1 MTPNRDECT
10 GKLIPGEID
19 GYPSDSSETEV
30 DRRPGG
36 SGSKKKWKKRMKRS
50 SYSSRQDIDYNVY
63 AAKKNISQG
72 LIDIALLTA
81 NATQLKYLLSIGPP
95 PIPASDPWKLLQ
107 SLLSSSSYPHSN
119 SLLSSF
125 TNSSNSSSINGLI
138 SPKLMNEFESTS
150 GRDHDSPWTWYF
162 YWANFTSIGISILLQ
177 IIVGIL
183 LLMNSRHDVS
193 LTKDKNRAECCN
205 SWILFTVFLITLI
218 NIFIGVFIN
227 YDVPG

>member
-1 MTPNRDECT
+1 M
-10 GKLIPGEID
+10 GKLIPGHID
-19 GYPSDSSETEV
+19 GYPSDSSEAEV

-36 SGSKKKWKKRMKRS
+36 RGKGGKKKSKKRMKRS
-50 SYSSRQDIDYNVY
+50 SPSNYSRHDIDYNVY

-95 PIPASDPWKLLQ
+95 QSPSKNPWQLLQ
-107 SLLSSSSYPHSN
+107 SLLSSSSYPHHN

-125 TNSSNSSSINGLI
+125 SNRTNASLI
-138 SPKLMNEFESTS
+138 SEFEVST

-162 YWANFTSIGISILLQ
+162 YWANFTSIGVSILLQ
-177 IIVGIL
+177 IFVGIL

-193 LTKDKNRAECCN
+193 LNKDKSRAECCN
-205 SWILFTVFLITLI
+205 SWILLTVFLITLI

-227 YDVPG
+227 YDVPGWSVN

>member
-1 MTPNRDECT
+1 MTPRDECT
-10 GKLIPGEID
+10 GKLIPGHID
-19 GYPSDSSETEV
+19 GYPSDSSDVEV
-30 DRRPGG
+30 DRRPNGQAG
-36 SGSKKKWKKRMKRS
+36 YKKKSKKRMKRS
-50 SYSSRQDIDYNVY
+50 SYSRDDIDYNVY

-95 PIPASDPWKLLQ
+95 PAPSRYPWQFFQ
-107 SLLSSSSYPHSN
+107 SLISSSSYPHQN
-119 SLLSSF
+119 SLLSSY
-125 TNSSNSSSINGLI
+125 TNRTNASLI
-138 SPKLMNEFESTS
+138 SEFEVST

-162 YWANFTSIGISILLQ
+162 YWANFSSIGISILLQ

-193 LTKDKNRAECCN
+193 LNKDKSRAECCN